1 MVQAN
6 PREEQKQPGSAKPK
20 KIQDEVFQGP
30 FKFVCSERPASFSY
44 YDRLAL
50 DWCQLDNYFVYHKL
64 GRGKYSEVFE
74 GANLNNNQ
82 KCVIKILKPV
92 RIEKQYR
99 EVKIL
104 QTLYGGPNIVK
115 LYDILRDP
123 GTKTPALVFEYIPN
137 IETKVLARR
146 FNNMDIRLYTFM
158 ILEALE
164 YSHLHGIMHRDV
176 KPLNIVI
183 DHDNRDL
190 RLIDWG
196 LADFYKPEQ
205 EYNVRVASRYY
216 KGPELLVEDKKY
228 NYSLDMWAV
237 GCTLAGF
244 LFKMDTFFKGSDNND
259 QLVKIINTM
268 GTANLYEYMRRYRI
282 NMPKQ
287 LTKLVVNTEQVPL
300 ESYVNQSNSTRV
312 TQDALDLLYK
322 MLVYDKNGRITPT
335 EAMQHPFFEPI
346 RQLKAQADAESNQ

>member
-1 MVQAN
+1 M
-6 PREEQKQPGSAKPK
+6 K
-20 KIQDEVFQGP
+20 DEVFTGP
-30 FKFVCSERPASFSY
+30 FKFVCSERPESFSY
-44 YDRLAL
+44 YERLSL
-50 DWCQLDNYFVYHKL
+50 DWCELNNYYVYHKL

-74 GANLNNNQ
+74 GANLKNNE

-115 LYDILRDP
+115 LYDILREP
-123 GTKTPALVFEYIPN
+123 CTKTPSLVFEYIPN

-146 FNNMDIRLYTFM
+146 FNNMDIRLYTYM

-164 YSHLHGIMHRDV
+164 YSHEHGIMHRDV

-183 DHDNRDL
+183 DHEQRDL

-196 LADFYKPEQ
+196 LADFYKPDQ

-216 KGPELLVEDKKY
+216 KGPELLCEDKKY

-244 LFKMDTFFKGSDNND
+244 LFKMDTFFKGSDNYD
-259 QLVKIINTM
+259 QLVKIVDVM
-268 GTANLYEYMRRYRI
+268 GTANLIEYLRRYRL
-282 NMPKQ
+282 NLPKQ
-287 LTKLVVNTEQVPL
+287 VAKLITNTDAVPL
-300 ESYVNQSNSTRV
+300 ESFVNGNNYSRV
-312 TQDALDLLYK
+312 TKDGLDLLYK

-335 EAMQHPFFEPI
+335 EA
-346 RQLKAQADAESNQ
+346 L